1 MTRRLAAV
9 ILTVTVAVWAGV
21 VFAGLAKEAPE
32 TVVIKG
38 AAAKKTPVTF
48 PHKAHVERVACDTCH
63 HAQKGLTANAAVEVK
78 PCSACHLDPQKPDV
92 PSMREMSLS
101 KNPFHKLCIDCH
113 KTGGKGPTK
122 CAECHK
128 AA

>member
-1 MTRRLAAV
+1 MIRRIATVLVA
-9 ILTVTVAVWAGV
+9 VTVAVWAGV
-21 VFAGLAKEAPE
+21 LFAGLANQAPE
-32 TVVIKG
+32 TVVIKE
-38 AAAKKTPVTF
+38 AAAKKPPVTF
-48 PHKAHVERVACDTCH
+48 PHKAHFDRAACGDCH
-63 HAQKGLTANAAVEVK
+63 HTQKDLKAGAAVEVK
-78 PCSACHLDPQKPDV
+78 PCSACHLDPQKPET

-113 KTGGKGPTK
+113 KSKAKGPSK